1 MSLILVFLDPSS
13 VIIPSNYITVKH
25 RKQTCE
31 AIRIT
36 GFIAPII
43 VKRENGKYVLVDGY
57 ERLMCAKALK
67 MQIPAIVAESSGN
80 ILSFALN
87 YVRGKYCGIDVL
99 EAVRQL
105 TEQYDISTLA
115 KVLGKSYETVR
126 KYRGLAEHLIN
137 VLSADDYKEL
147 REQCISLKKIMQCGY
162 VQNREE
168 LWECIRGKMPRQKYI
183 PPEIIKKAQ
192 ELEKDAELQT
202 AVDIVKTLGAQSTIK
217 LVEALDL
224 MRKIVCSQWSQ
235 YLGKVELEVYNTVKH
250 LCDVIKV

>member
-1 MSLILVFLDPSS
+1 MLIFLNPDDV
-13 VIIPSNYITVKH
+13 VIPQNYLTVKH

-36 GFIAPII
+36 GFIAPIV
-43 VKRENGKYVLVDGY
+43 VKRENDKYVLVDGY
-57 ERLMCAKALK
+57 ERLMCAKMMK
-67 MQIPAIVAESSGN
+67 IQVPAVVAENAGN

-87 YVRGKYCGIDVL
+87 YVRGRYCGVDIL

-105 TEQYDISTLA
+105 TEQYDMATLA
-115 KVLGKSYETVR
+115 KVLARSYETIR
-126 KYRGLAEHLIN
+126 RYRSVAEHLVSI
-137 VLSADDYKEL
+137 LSVDDYKTL
-147 REQCISLKKIMQCGY
+147 REQCIPLKKILRCGTSKD
-162 VQNREE
+162 REE
-168 LWECIRGKMPRQKYI
+168 FFDCLGAKPPRTKYL
-183 PPEIIKKAQ
+183 PPEVIKKAQ

-224 MRKIVCSQWSQ
+224 MRKIVCPQWSQ